1 VVPRYLRGIYRELR
15 DHPVCDPVIVRN
27 LVDSLLRELTRR
39 HRSASLGAPRP
50 LLDARAYLD
59 AHFAEPIRLADLA
72 RRAGYSVSHFSALFK
87 AHFGTSPID
96 YLVRLRL
103 RAAAYLLRDVNVSVS
118 SAAASV
124 GYDDLY
130 YFSKLF
136 KKKLGVSPRAYRK
149 KLRGG

>member
-1 VVPRYLRGIYRELR
+1 
-15 DHPVCDPVIVRN
+15 
-27 LVDSLLRELTRR
+27 
-39 HRSASLGAPRP
+39 
-50 LLDARAYLD
+50 
-59 AHFAEPIRLADLA
+59 
-72 RRAGYSVSHFSALFK
+72 VSHFSALFK